1 MPCAVALRELARFFH
16 RRCGLGKA
24 TFCRPLAT
32 DPRRRSDR
40 CQCTSGR
47 RGRTAMT
54 NPSGS
59 APYRSAVTPRPE
71 QRANDRSHD
80 PGAAES
86 PLRSPQTRRQCHRA
100 TCWNAGLEQ
109 IHLADQ
115 PPARDPA
122 ATGGAALGGS
132 EADGQRAET
141 PMLEMP
147 RGANG
152 VPRPQDPGRRP
163 DALRRSRPQRLVAG
177 HARLLNRHLAARA
190 ARWLHRMMP
199 NPTPGENQH
208 CTPFL
213 FLRPQVANSSRKS
226 RLALHFVRIGARCG
240 DGTPKPAEFLD
251 SSFYALERGRAPVI
265 VPKAVAFNL
274 QTPADPS
281 RGLAA
286 IAALRVGFGGLRERR
301 APDAACRGRRV
312 AGLDHSPG
320 SCNIALLYFLML
332 FSSGTRL
339 EPELRHGRRGAG

>member
-115 PPARDPA
+115 PPARDPPPLPA
-122 ATGGAALGGS
+122 ERLSAGLKLTVNARKPRCLRCPEEPMEFLGRRTRSAPGCATPLTTTTA
-132 EADGQRAET
+132 
-141 PMLEMP
+141 
-147 RGANG
+147 
-152 VPRPQDPGRRP
+152 GRRP
-163 DALRRSRPQRLVAG
+163 CSASQP
-177 HARLLNRHLAARA
+177 
-190 ARWLHRMMP
+190 P
-199 NPTPGENQH
+199 PG
-208 CTPFL
+208 
-213 FLRPQVANSSRKS
+213 SSRRAMASSDDAEPRPRGKPT
-226 RLALHFVRIGARCG
+226 LHAVPLPPTAGRELVPRVTTCPSFRQNRGPMRRRHAQTGGIPRFIVLCA
-240 DGTPKPAEFLD
+240 GT
-251 SSFYALERGRAPVI
+251 
-265 VPKAVAFNL
+265 
-274 QTPADPS
+274 
-281 RGLAA
+281 
-286 IAALRVGFGGLRERR
+286 
-301 APDAACRGRRV
+301 
-312 AGLDHSPG
+312 
-320 SCNIALLYFLML
+320 
-332 FSSGTRL
+332 
-339 EPELRHGRRGAG
+339 GAGACHRAESGCVQPPDPG